1 MNKINVFDDINLENN
16 DEIEIEYNEEFSSE
30 KTKSLTKFP
39 TKITNNNEFQIDNSQ
54 KNFSKSLNFNFRKCF
69 APKIKTKKSNKN
81 PTPIIFRKNNNIS
94 NFNTQE
100 QIISEDYLSEKGSSL
115 NNESSI
121 SLDDENNNEQN
132 NTNKKNDINLENQR
146 LNDDNNQKNNF
157 REIKDNI
164 SNKSKNNR
172 NYEHK
177 TISFFNDKKASD
189 NNLENM
195 KIFRNKLFKIKKNA
209 LKYINKENEFIIKEK
224 NKEKYRLDLIK
235 NKKIELN
242 NQYKVIKINDI
253 EESNSDEDNNND
265 ISKFRKTISFIN
277 SKYKNGNTIKENNGY
292 RIYDALLN
300 SQKINKDKK

>member
-1 MNKINVFDDINLENN
+1 MSFK
-16 DEIEIEYNEEFSSE
+16 
-30 KTKSLTKFP
+30 
-39 TKITNNNEFQIDNSQ
+39 QIILK
-54 KNFSKSLNFNFRKCF
+54 KNFSKSLNFNFRQCF

-81 PTPIIFRKNNNIS
+81 PTPIIFRKNNKIS

-132 NTNKKNDINLENQR
+132 NINKKNDINLENQR
-146 LNDDNNQKNNF
+146 LNDDNNQKNNL

-277 SKYKNGNTIKENNGY
+277 SKYKNVNTVKENNGY
-292 RIYDALLN
+292 RIFDALLN